1 MGSLEHIERVT
12 DLRTWPGD
20 IPVRHLYTAGLAGE
34 RFLREIKDHGRFL
47 GSRCET
53 CAYTYVPPSIFCPR
67 CFARLDD
74 WREVGPGGVVTA
86 LTTVHLDADGE
97 PLEQPQIVGLIQLD
111 GADSVLVHRVADGV
125 APGQRVT
132 AVFKDA
138 AAREGSITDIE
149 HFRPA

>member
-53 CAYTYVPPSIFCPR
+53 CAYTYVPPSISITPMRIGSC
-67 CFARLDD
+67 
-74 WREVGPGGVVTA
+74 
-86 LTTVHLDADGE
+86 
-97 PLEQPQIVGLIQLD
+97 
-111 GADSVLVHRVADGV
+111 SGV
-125 APGQRVT
+125 ASQR
-132 AVFKDA
+132 
-138 AAREGSITDIE
+138 ICDIE
-149 HFRPA
+149 